1 MRTFPVALIV
11 TVIAAVSFDVAVA
24 TEMLSTPWAYVAAVL
39 IAAAALMWQLARRA
53 GRSNTL
59 GVEGAVADG
68 AWGAGALQAYAASVS
83 RSLRAFYGRSCAF
96 VLLATPVGEA
106 PAAVQYISN
115 LDRADGT
122 DLLRRLLASWQDT
135 AAAAGRVSIGQPAGT
150 SSAAPT
156 AETALAKGVNAPS
169 FFGSMWQVLE
179 YAHDAVILWQMDG
192 AGIVY
197 WNQAAESL
205 YGYSRED
212 VRGHVTHALLKT
224 VPSGAGIDELE
235 ERLARYGVWVGE
247 LQHTARDGRRI
258 LVSSRL
264 SLLAQVDGKWLV
276 LELNRDIHGPGRRR
290 ADESRHRAAAIHAA
304 PTITCGVNSR
314 AR

>member
-1 MRTFPVALIV
+1 MRTSPVALIV
-11 TVIAAVSFDVAVA
+11 ALIAAVSLDVAVA
-24 TEMLSTPWAYVAAVL
+24 AQMLPPAWAYVAAVL
-39 IAAAALMWQLARRA
+39 MVAAALMWQLAWRA

-59 GVEGAVADG
+59 GAE
-68 AWGAGALQAYAASVS
+68 GAGALTAYAASVS

-96 VLLATPVGEA
+96 VLLAAPVGEA

-122 DLLRRLLASWQDT
+122 DLLRRLLASWQEP
-135 AAAAGRVSIGQPAGT
+135 AAAAGRVSIEQPAGT
-150 SSAAPT
+150 SNAAPT
-156 AETALAKGVNAPS
+156 ADTALAKGVNTPS

-205 YGYSRED
+205 YGYGRED

-235 ERLARYGVWVGE
+235 EKLARYGVWVGE

-276 LELNRDIHGPGRRR
+276 LELNRDITDQVDAEQSSRATEQQLSTLRRR
-290 ADESRHRAAAIHAA
+290 LRAA
-304 PTITCGVNSR
+304 
-314 AR
+314 

>member
-11 TVIAAVSFDVAVA
+11 TLIAAVSFDVAVA
-24 TEMLSTPWAYVAAVL
+24 AEVLSTAWAYVAAALTVG
-39 IAAAALMWQLARRA
+39 AALIWQLALRA

-59 GVEGAVADG
+59 GAEGAVPDG
-68 AWGAGALQAYAASVS
+68 ALGGAGALQAYAASVS

-106 PAAVQYISN
+106 PAAVQYVSN
-115 LDRADGT
+115 LDRSDGT
-122 DLLRRLLASWQDT
+122 DLLRRLLASWQDP
-135 AAAAGRVSIGQPAGT
+135 AAAAGRVSIERPAGT

-156 AETALAKGVNAPS
+156 ADTALAKVVTTPS

-235 ERLARYGVWVGE
+235 DKLARYGVWVGE

-276 LELNRDIHGPGRRR
+276 LELNRDITDQVNAEQTSRATEQQLSTLRRR
-290 ADESRHRAAAIHAA
+290 LRAA
-304 PTITCGVNSR
+304 
-314 AR
+314 